1 MKQKIIVLSV
11 NPYSMNNNGNVSEG
25 TSIRYLPVD
34 NLDPVRMDKD
44 LGTRPAKD
52 NLPYDW
58 RFRFPSAPA
67 LYEAELAMKVGS
79 DGKPTMY
86 IADIAYLSDISL
98 TLKKQTEAAAK

>member
-34 NLDPVRMDKD
+34 NLDPVREDNN

-52 NLPYDW
+52 NLPYEW
-58 RFRFPSAPA
+58 KSKFVTAPA
-67 LYEAELAMKVGS
+67 LYEAELAMRVGS

-86 IADIAYLSDISL
+86 IKEISYVSNL
-98 TLKKQTEAAAK
+98 YMTTNSPKVAAK